1 MRDYGRTGEFE
12 ANADPV
18 WADPTLAV
26 RVACYTRAAGLSS
39 RLGAQAPV
47 DVTRSSFSFGESAP
61 SAQAALYNWLN
72 AHKASG
78 LCASILLKVETA
90 PACCSSASY
99 IRLTS
104 TSKRARLV
112 LLDWEDL
119 HGCPCSVRS

>member
-18 WADPTLAV
+18 WADPTPAV

-47 DVTRSSFSFGESAP
+47 DVTRSSLSFGESAP

-78 LCASILLKVETA
+78 LCREYLK
-90 PACCSSASY
+90 
-99 IRLTS
+99 
-104 TSKRARLV
+104 
-112 LLDWEDL
+112 
-119 HGCPCSVRS
+119 SVTWA